1 MQFYSCQGT
10 KCFGSCLSL
19 LEEKQPVHRPT
30 KQRVSTLCFP
40 FPVTIIINQVFVFF
54 RILELRQFGLL
65 QHWEKQFLSPPESCS
80 YDYIKKPNRP
90 RISLTDIGGAFVLL
104 IGGLSLA
111 ILVFLIEKIVYYHKL
126 NRSITSN
133 IAEKPKQEAVKKK
146 IRGNKAVNKN
156 KMALF

>member
-1 MQFYSCQGT
+1 M
-10 KCFGSCLSL
+10 
-19 LEEKQPVHRPT
+19 
-30 KQRVSTLCFP
+30 
-40 FPVTIIINQVFVFF
+40 
-54 RILELRQFGLL
+54 
-65 QHWEKQFLSPPESCS
+65 
-80 YDYIKKPNRP
+80 
-90 RISLTDIGGAFVLL
+90 L

-156 KMALF
+156 KMALKQNKGPKIVTSTKIALEKPNKNHKIINEVNVKAKKRAKTV